1 MRRMFPKSEI
11 LSEQVP
17 LVPGSSSTLVPDL
30 CKSCPSR
37 HLLITSVILVIIAI
51 SRIRHFLP
59 PTSSHF
65 DYIGQN
71 LSFLDRCGN
80 KMIGRAIGMEQFLA
94 NLHTA
99 TSS

>member
-37 HLLITSVILVIIAI
+37 HLLIASVILAG
-51 SRIRHFLP
+51 
-59 PTSSHF
+59 TSSLRFHGLDIF
-65 DYIGQN
+65 CHPHHVGQN
-71 LSFLDRCGN
+71 LSFLYRCGN

>member
-37 HLLITSVILVIIAI
+37 HLLIASVILVIIAI
-51 SRIRHFLP
+51 SWITALP
-59 PTSSHF
+59 AQISAPNFHDLTQITQRRVRF
-65 DYIGQN
+65 NPKRTVFPCALG
-71 LSFLDRCGN
+71 
-80 KMIGRAIGMEQFLA
+80 
-94 NLHTA
+94 
-99 TSS
+99 